1 MKLNIWSKG
10 IKKLGVRDKIRLRT
24 FSKFIAMYI
33 PLLILYKAL
42 GSVFVKEVEGINFMM
57 TMLTIPSCLVYYSIT
72 KKDNYICYMLFF
84 ISLLYDN
91 TYTHI
96 RAFYGEVDRLVPLVL
111 IFRNLIFIIIAFDV
125 KPIIK
130 WTSKH
135 SWVSFILLTVIDGI
149 LLFTNEKV
157 AYKIYAFKYFNQLF
171 VIWLVIMTFLV
182 IIIFIKAVRTKE
194 FVELIFLSSICTL
207 SIRRISI
214 FFKTY
219 TNFDGIIF
227 LNEKWLFCFALYI
240 VPIALFVE
248 YYSIIKD
255 KTKLEAQVE
264 NISRDMEEFHEID
277 KLRTQFFANL
287 SHEIKTPINIIF
299 SGLQLIE
306 SKRKFGD
313 EILLEYYNKYTPMIK
328 QNCFRILR
336 LTNNLVDMT
345 KLDSGFMKMKF
356 RDVDIV
362 KTVEDITMSV
372 VKYVENK
379 NINIVFDTMIEEK
392 YIRCDKDGM
401 ERIMLNL
408 ISNSIKFTKEEGNI
422 LVYIDEEDG
431 YVVIRVKDDGIGI
444 PVESR
449 EKVFNVFE
457 QEDKSLNRERE
468 GSGIGLSLVKA
479 IVEKHEG
486 TVYFED
492 VEEGTEVVVK
502 IPDRLLDNS
511 ESHDNHKIEYS
522 TDIIEKINIEFSDI
536 YD

>member
-1 MKLNIWSKG
+1 M
-10 IKKLGVRDKIRLRT
+10 RDRIRLIT
-24 FSKFIAMYI
+24 FSKYIAMYI

-42 GSVFVKEVEGINFMM
+42 GRVFVREVEGINFMM
-57 TMLTIPSCLVYYSIT
+57 TVLVIPSCLVYYIIT

-84 ISLLYDN
+84 LSLLYDN
-91 TYTHI
+91 TFTHI
-96 RAFYGEVDRLVPLVL
+96 QSFYADVDRIVPLVL
-111 IFRNLIFIIIAFDV
+111 ILRNLIFIVIALEI

-135 SWVSFILLTVIDGI
+135 SFISILSFTILDGF
-149 LLFTNEKV
+149 LLLTNEKV
-157 AYKIYAFKYFNQLF
+157 AYKLFSYKYFNTIFMCGIVFMAVF
-171 VIWLVIMTFLV
+171 VIITF
-182 IIIFIKAVRTKE
+182 IRSIKTKE
-194 FVELIFLSSICTL
+194 FIELIFLSSICIL

-214 FFKTY
+214 FYEELTSY
-219 TNFDGIIF
+219 DGIIF

-240 VPIALFVE
+240 VPIGLFVE
-248 YYSIIKD
+248 YNAILKA
-255 KTKLEAQVE
+255 KTNLEVQVE
-264 NISRDMEEFHEID
+264 NISKHIEEFHEID

-306 SKRKFGD
+306 SKRDCGED
-313 EILLEYYNKYTPMIK
+313 VLLQYYNKYTLMIK

-345 KLDSGFMKMKF
+345 KLDSGFMKMNF

-379 NINIVFDTMIEEK
+379 NINILFDTMIEEK
-392 YIRCDKDGM
+392 YIKCDKDGV
-401 ERIMLNL
+401 ERIILNL
-408 ISNSIKFTKEEGNI
+408 ISNSIKFTKEKGNI

-449 EKVFNVFE
+449 EKVFNVFV
-457 QEDKSLNRERE
+457 QEDKSLNRARE

-479 IVEKHEG
+479 IVEQHEG
-486 TVYFED
+486 IVYFED
-492 VEEGTEVVVK
+492 VEKGTEVVVK
-502 IPDRLLDNS
+502 IPDKLLADS
-511 ESHDNHKIEYS
+511 EGPDKHKFEYS

>member
-1 MKLNIWSKG
+1 MGK
-10 IKKLGVRDKIRLRT
+10 RDKIRLKT
-24 FSKFIAMYI
+24 FSKYIAMYL

-42 GSVFVKEVEGINFMM
+42 GGVFVREVEGINFMM
-57 TMLTIPSCLVYYSIT
+57 TVLTIPSCLVYYMIT
-72 KKDNYICYMLFF
+72 KKDNYLCYMLFF

-96 RAFYGEVDRLVPLVL
+96 RSFYGEVDRIVPLIL
-111 IFRNLIFIIIAFDV
+111 IFRNIIFIIIAFEIE
-125 KPIIK
+125 PIIK

-135 SWVSFILLTVIDGI
+135 SWISFIIVTVINGL
-149 LLFTNEKV
+149 LLFTNENV
-157 AYKIYAFKYFNQLF
+157 AYKIYAFKYFNEVF
-171 VIWLVIMTFLV
+171 MVGIVFMVILVIVT
-182 IIIFIKAVRTKE
+182 FIKAVRTKE
-194 FVELIFLSSICTL
+194 FIELIFLSSICIL
-207 SIRRISI
+207 IIRRISI
-214 FFKTY
+214 FYQTL
-219 TNFDGIIF
+219 TNYDGIIF

-240 VPIALFVE
+240 VPIGLFVE
-248 YYSIIKD
+248 YNSIIKD

-264 NISRDMEEFHEID
+264 NISKNMEEFHEID

-306 SKRKFGD
+306 SKKDYDD

-345 KLDSGFMKMKF
+345 KLDSGFMKMNF

-362 KTVEDITMSV
+362 KLVEDITMSV

-379 NINIVFDTMIEEK
+379 NINILFDTMIEEK
-392 YIRCDKDGM
+392 YVMCDKDGI
-401 ERIMLNL
+401 ERIILNL

-422 LVYIDEEDG
+422 LVFIQQEEG

-457 QEDKSLNRERE
+457 QEDKSLNRARE

-479 IVEKHEG
+479 IIEKHDG
-486 TVYFED
+486 VVYFED
-492 VEEGTEVVVK
+492 VEKGTEVVVK
-502 IPDRLLDNS
+502 IPDRMVDDNK
-511 ESHDNHKIEYS
+511 EYDHHKIEYS
-522 TDIIEKINIEFSDI
+522 TNIIQKINIEFSDI